1 MNEQGS
7 VVEKSHLQDSIGSSA
22 DAHLELLRLL
32 ERHPEYSQRE
42 LAAVLDVSLGKT
54 HYLLKALLEK
64 GWVKVNN
71 FRRSGNKLA
80 YAYLLTPAGLKA
92 KIQLTRSFLLRR
104 EAEFERLQREIAE
117 LKQELS
123 ERPEAP

>member
-7 VVEKSHLQDSIGSSA
+7 VEKAPLQDAVGSSA
-22 DAHLELLRLL
+22 DPHLALLRLL

-64 GWVKVNN
+64 GWVKANN

-92 KIQLTRSFLLRR
+92 KIQLTRSFLSRR
-104 EAEFERLQREIAE
+104 EAEFEQIQREIAE

-123 ERPEAP
+123 GRPDTP

>member
-1 MNEQGS
+1 MNEQGP
-7 VVEKSHLQDSIGSSA
+7 VEKTSVQESIGSSA
-22 DAHLELLRLL
+22 DAHLALLRLL

-92 KIQLTRSFLLRR
+92 KIQLTRSFLSRR

-123 ERPEAP
+123 GRPDTP

>member
-7 VVEKSHLQDSIGSSA
+7 VAKAPLQDAVGSSA
-22 DAHLELLRLL
+22 ESHLALLRLL

-64 GWVKVNN
+64 GWVKANN

-104 EAEFERLQREIAE
+104 EAEFEHIQREIAE

-123 ERPEAP
+123 GRPDTP